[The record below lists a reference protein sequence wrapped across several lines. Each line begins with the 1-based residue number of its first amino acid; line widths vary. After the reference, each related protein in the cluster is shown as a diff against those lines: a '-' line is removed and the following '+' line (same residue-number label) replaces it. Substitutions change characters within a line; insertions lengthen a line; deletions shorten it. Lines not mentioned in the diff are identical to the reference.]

1 MFGPGK
7 YDRLCTL
14 VRDRARARGAV
25 LIVFDGE
32 HGHGF
37 SAQLPV
43 EAYGAIVLALRSVAD
58 EIERDMT
65 AAGPGTPS

>member
-37 SAQLPV
+37 SAQLPADGYDAV
-43 EAYGAIVLALRSVAD
+43 VLALRAVAD

-65 AAGPGTPS
+65 APGPGRPS